1 MEVAYKCYHAG
12 EVVIIESRGGR
23 APFCCNGGMALGK
36 KRETPDLGTS
46 GISPATKYNSIV
58 LGKYSDFFFE
68 EDAAV
73 VVTQFS
79 DAHQVVMEVRHYVTA
94 LYGDSG
100 MIRSQDSEET
110 CGGAPAVMTTTWQS
124 EGLTL
129 A

>member
-1 MEVAYKCYHAG
+1 MRAEGGELHSVVMEGWHWGRREKRQILAPV
-12 EVVIIESRGGR
+12 ESRQPR
-23 APFCCNGGMALGK
+23 SIIALSW
-36 KRETPDLGTS
+36 E
-46 GISPATKYNSIV
+46 NIV
-58 LGKYSDFFFE
+58 IFFFFE